1 MWYNNFIDPE
11 SGLLGSVDRYSL
23 HGGCDIIKGEKW
35 IANNWIT
42 APTKYSRHI
51 KSLYDQYTWRSF
63 YTDRTF
69 TSSRKWFCFVFTSF
83 TTGLYDSD
91 FHVVAS
97 SFKFSP
103 GVVIIELQNITPV

>member
-1 MWYNNFIDPE
+1 MWYNNYIDPD

-51 KSLYDQYTWRSF
+51 KSLYDQYNWQDF
-63 YTDRTF
+63 KLDRTF
-69 TSSRKWFCFVFTSF
+69 TSRKQVILFRFHLVNDRTLRRQLTFCC
-83 TTGLYDSD
+83 
-91 FHVVAS
+91 
-97 SFKFSP
+97 
-103 GVVIIELQNITPV
+103 